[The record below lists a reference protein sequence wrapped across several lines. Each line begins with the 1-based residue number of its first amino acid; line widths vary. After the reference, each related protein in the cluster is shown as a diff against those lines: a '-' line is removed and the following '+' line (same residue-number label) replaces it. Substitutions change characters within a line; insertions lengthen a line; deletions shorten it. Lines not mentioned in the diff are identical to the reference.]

1 MKAGLTG
8 GQLVIKRV
16 GFMDNFEVEEY
27 ILQTLSGIIP
37 KELWDEHSGSD
48 SSPFDRL
55 SEAEARVVKR
65 KFRKLKKKAKVKKY
79 NSAKSM
85 WSSINYYLKGIKN
98 GQ

>member
-1 MKAGLTG
+1 
-8 GQLVIKRV
+8 
-16 GFMDNFEVEEY
+16 MDDVEVEEY

-37 KELWDEHSGSD
+37 KELWDEHNGRD

-55 SEAEARVVKR
+55 SEAEARAVKR
-65 KFRKLKKKAKVKKY
+65 KFRKIKKKAKVKRY

-85 WSSINYYLKGIKN
+85 WLSINYYLKGIKN